1 MFNVEILMF
10 FEKIFGFA
18 CKVTIFFVTLQ
29 AEMKKLLKIVR
40 FCVLIAVLSVLFSA
54 CHSLSDDGRRV
65 QRTLHNQQSEV
76 MSLLAEVEPL
86 LMHNRFDSLLPL
98 SHEHPDIVFYVYRNQ
113 ELLFWS
119 HNWLVANG
127 LYRIRYNDWWLGR
140 FDNAVGIG
148 HWTKCG
154 DYSVCTIIPLKFK
167 FAQSSDRLPNDFI
180 APFTADNRW
189 LIRRQR
195 VNDGCFPVM
204 AEDGSYLFS
213 LVPPEMEQEEPMPAL
228 SPDSFSFGSL
238 FAEPQKGLSRLHI
251 IIGIVLLICLIF
263 ITAFIYNLWRS
274 HGWRNMRLYTKIQY
288 LVVALVLAG
297 FVYVFF
303 MSTSY
308 VRTHYE
314 QRQQSKQQA
323 KARYIQA
330 ALEDLYYWD
339 MSISALN
346 TRGLN
351 TDLRDLSY
359 TYETDILVYDMQGQ
373 LIGSSVPQLL
383 ESGLI
388 SPIIAPEPYFTD
400 SVDRICYEQIGSMP
414 YLTVYTPFYNG
425 NQLQIGYIAVPCY
438 VSSAQVE
445 QEVAEYIGR
454 FLPPYVF
461 LLILTF
467 IIAVIVM
474 RRLTRN
480 MRSMADTMHHFQL
493 GKDNYIHYEGNDEL
507 GELIRQYNQMVKQL
521 EQSTTKLA
529 QSERES
535 AWRTMARQIAHEINN
550 SLTPMKLSV
559 QQLQRIKGTE
569 YFDER
574 FDRASRL
581 LLEQFDD
588 LGRIAT
594 TFSDFAKM
602 PEVNPTEVDI
612 AEKLF
617 SAVTLMRMNDP
628 SIPIRYVG
636 QESGVV
642 AYADAEQVA
651 HVFTNIIK
659 NALQA
664 LQGRKD
670 SDIIVVLKDVSEKTR
685 LKRQLP
691 ASFEWIEISISDNGQ
706 GIPENIQSKIFMPN
720 FTTKSTGMG
729 LGLAITKNIV
739 DGSEGVITFDTSD
752 KGTTFYIYFKK
763 ITNNK

>member
-1 MFNVEILMF
+1 
-10 FEKIFGFA
+10 
-18 CKVTIFFVTLQ
+18 
-29 AEMKKLLKIVR
+29 MKKVLKIVPIV
-40 FCVLIAVLSVLFSA
+40 VLIALCSVLFAS
-54 CHSLSDDGRRV
+54 CHSLSSDGRHV
-65 QRTLHNQQSEV
+65 QRTLQRQQVEV
-76 MSLLAEVEPL
+76 LSLLSELQPMLE
-86 LMHNRFDSLLPL
+86 HNHLDSLLPI
-98 SHEHPDIVFYVYRNQ
+98 SHKHPNIVFYVYDSQSLR
-113 ELLFWS
+113 FWS

-127 LYRIRYNDWWLGR
+127 LYRVRYDDWWLGR
-140 FDNAVGIG
+140 FDNAVGVG
-148 HWTKCG
+148 RWTKLG
-154 DYSVCTIIPLKFK
+154 DYSVCTIIPLKFL
-167 FAQSSDRLPNDFI
+167 FAQYSERLPNDFI
-180 APFTADNRW
+180 APFNADNKW

-195 VNDGCFPVM
+195 ANDGCYTIT
-204 AEDGSYLFS
+204 ADDGTYLFS
-213 LVPPEMEQEEPMPAL
+213 LVPPEMEPEEHLPEL
-228 SPDSFSFGSL
+228 SPDSFSYGSL
-238 FAEPQKGLSRLHI
+238 FAGSHDGLSRYHML
-251 IIGIVLLICLIF
+251 IGIVLLICLIF
-263 ITAFIYNLWRS
+263 LAAFITNLVRS
-274 HGWRNMRLYTKIQY
+274 RGLKNMKMYTKVQY
-288 LVVALVLAG
+288 LVVALVLSG
-297 FVYVFF
+297 FVYIFF

-308 VRTHYE
+308 VRTRYE
-314 QRQQSKQQA
+314 ERQRSKQQA

-330 ALEDLYYWD
+330 SLRDLYFWD

-359 TYETDILVYDMQGQ
+359 TYETDILVYDMHGQ
-373 LIGSSVPQLL
+373 LVGSSVPQLL

-400 SVDRICYEQIGSMP
+400 SIDRVCYEQIGSVP

-425 NQLQIGYIAVPCY
+425 NMLPIGYIAVPCY
-438 VSSAQVE
+438 VSSPQVE

-454 FLPPYVF
+454 FFPPYVL
-461 LLILTF
+461 LLILAF
-467 IIAVIVM
+467 VIAVFVT
-474 RRLTRN
+474 RRMTRN

-493 GKDNYIHYEGNDEL
+493 GKDNYIHYESNDEL
-507 GELIRQYNQMVKQL
+507 GELIRQYNAMVKQL
-521 EQSTTKLA
+521 EQSTIRLA

-602 PEVNPTEVDI
+602 PEVHPTETDI

-617 SAVTLMRMNDP
+617 SSVTLMRMSDP

-636 QESGVV
+636 QESGVM
-642 AYADAEQVA
+642 AFADAEQVG
-651 HVFTNIIK
+651 HVFTNILK

-664 LQGRKD
+664 LHGREN
-670 SDIIVVLKDVSEKTR
+670 SDIIVILKKSDRV
-685 LKRQLP
+685 
-691 ASFEWIEISISDNGQ
+691 EISISDNGA
-706 GIPENIQSKIFMPN
+706 GIPEAVQDKIFMPN

-729 LGLAITKNIV
+729 LGLAIAKNIV
-739 DGSEGVITFDTSD
+739 DGSEGSITFETSG
-752 KGTTFYIYFKK
+752 KGTTFYIYFKRV
-763 ITNNK
+763 

>member
-1 MFNVEILMF
+1 
-10 FEKIFGFA
+10 
-18 CKVTIFFVTLQ
+18 
-29 AEMKKLLKIVR
+29 MKKLLKIVPKV
-40 FCVLIAVLSVLFSA
+40 VLFGVLSVLFGA
-54 CHSLSDDGRRV
+54 CNGLSHDGRAV
-65 QRTLHNQQSEV
+65 QRTLVQQQSEV
-76 MSLLAEVEPL
+76 VSLLGELEPL
-86 LMHNRFDSLLPL
+86 LAAHHLDSLLPL
-98 SHEHPDIVFYVYRNQ
+98 SRAHENIVFYVYNNQ
-113 ELLFWS
+113 ELVFWS
-119 HNWLVANG
+119 QNWLVANG
-127 LYRIRYNDWWLGR
+127 LYRVRYDEWWLGR
-140 FDNAVGIG
+140 FDNAVGVG
-148 HWTKCG
+148 RWTQCG
-154 DYSVCTIIPLKFK
+154 DYSVCTIIPVKFR
-167 FAQSSDRLPNDFI
+167 FAQYSERLPNDFI
-180 APFTADNRW
+180 APFHADNRW

-195 VNDGCFPVM
+195 ANDGCYPVM
-204 AEDGSYLFS
+204 ADDGTYLFS
-213 LVPPEMEQEEPMPAL
+213 LVPPEMEQEEPVPEL
-228 SPDSFSFGSL
+228 SPDSFSYGSL
-238 FAEPQKGLSRLHI
+238 FAEPQKGLSRFHM
-251 IIGIVLLICLIF
+251 IIGIVLLIFLIF
-263 ITAFIYNLWRS
+263 LTAFCYNLIRS
-274 HGWRNMRLYTKIQY
+274 HGWQNMRMYTKIQY

-308 VRTHYE
+308 VRTRYE
-314 QRQQSKQQA
+314 ERQQSKQQA

-330 ALEDLYYWD
+330 ALQDLYFWD
-339 MSISALN
+339 LNISSLN

-359 TYETDILVYDMQGQ
+359 TYETDILVYDLQGR
-373 LIGSSVPQLL
+373 LVGSSVPQLL

-388 SPIIAPEPYFTD
+388 SPVIAPEPYFTD
-400 SVDRICYEQIGSMP
+400 SVDRVCYEQIGSVP
-414 YLTVYTPFYNG
+414 YLTVYTSFVNG
-425 NQLQIGYIAVPCY
+425 SQLPIGFIAVPCY

-461 LLILTF
+461 LLILAF
-467 IIAVIVM
+467 VIAVLVSQ
-474 RRLTRN
+474 RLTRN
-480 MRSMADTMHHFQL
+480 MRSMADTMHRFQL
-493 GKDNYIHYEGNDEL
+493 GKDNYIHYEANDEL
-507 GELIRQYNQMVKQL
+507 GELIRQYNEMVKQL
-521 EQSTTKLA
+521 EQSTIKLA

-602 PEVNPTEVDI
+602 PEVNPSEVDI

-617 SAVTLMRMNDP
+617 SAVTLMRMSES

-636 QESGVV
+636 PESGVV
-642 AYADAEQVA
+642 AYADAEQVT

-664 LQGRKD
+664 LQAVSSQR
-670 SDIIVVLKDVSEKTR
+670 SVISSQQSAISHQSSAVSSQPDIIVVLKDASKETMV
-685 LKRQLP
+685 KRRLP
-691 ASFEWIEISISDNGQ
+691 ASFEWVEISISDNGP

-739 DGSEGVITFDTSD
+739 DGSEGVITFETSG

>member
-1 MFNVEILMF
+1 
-10 FEKIFGFA
+10 
-18 CKVTIFFVTLQ
+18 
-29 AEMKKLLKIVR
+29 MKKLLKIVR
-40 FCVLIAVLSVLFSA
+40 FVVLIGVLSVLFTA
-54 CHSLSDDGRRV
+54 CHSLSGDGRRV
-65 QRTLHNQQSEV
+65 QRTLQHQQAEV
-76 MSLLAEVEPL
+76 ATLLAELRPML
-86 LMHNRFDSLLPL
+86 AGGRPDSLLQL
-98 SHEHPDIVFYVYRNQ
+98 SRRYPDIVFYVYDSQ
-113 ELLFWS
+113 DLVFWS

-127 LYRIRYNDWWLGR
+127 LYRVRYDEWWLGR
-140 FDNAVGIG
+140 FDNAVGVG
-148 HWTKCG
+148 RWTQCG
-154 DYSVCTIIPLKFK
+154 DYSVCTIIPLKFQ
-167 FAQSSDRLPNDFI
+167 FAQYSERLPNDFI
-180 APFTADNRW
+180 APFSADNRW

-195 VNDGCFPVM
+195 VNDGCYTVM
-204 AEDGSYLFS
+204 ADDGTYLFS
-213 LVPPEMEQEEPMPAL
+213 LVPPEMETEEPLPAL
-228 SPDSFSFGSL
+228 SPDSFSYGSL
-238 FAEPQKGLSRLHI
+238 FAEQHHGLSRFHLVL
-251 IIGIVLLICLIF
+251 GIVLLIFTIF
-263 ITAFIYNLWRS
+263 LSAFVINLRRS
-274 HGWRNMRLYTKIQY
+274 HGWRNMRMYTKVQY
-288 LVVALVLAG
+288 LVVALALTV
-297 FVYVFF
+297 FVYLFL
-303 MSTSY
+303 MSTAY

-314 QRQQSKQQA
+314 QRQQTKQQA

-330 ALEDLYYWD
+330 ALEDLYFWD
-339 MSISALN
+339 MQISSLN

-359 TYETDILVYDMQGQ
+359 TYETDILVYDMHGR
-373 LIGSSVPQLL
+373 LVGSSVPQLL

-388 SPIIAPEPYFTD
+388 SPVIAPEPFFTD
-400 SVDRICYEQIGSMP
+400 SVERICYEQIGAVP

-425 NQLQIGYIAVPCY
+425 NMVQIGYIAVPCY

-445 QEVAEYIGR
+445 QELTGYIGR
-454 FLPPYVF
+454 FLPPFVI
-461 LLILTF
+461 LLIMAFVL
-467 IIAVIVM
+467 AVIVIQ
-474 RRLTRN
+474 RFSRS
-480 MRSMADTMHHFQL
+480 MRSMADTMHRFQL
-493 GKDNYIHYEGNDEL
+493 GKDNYIHYESNDEL
-507 GELIRQYNQMVKQL
+507 GELIRQYNAMVKQL
-521 EQSTTKLA
+521 EQSTVRLA

-602 PEVNPTEVDI
+602 PEIHPSETDI

-617 SAVTLMRMNDP
+617 SSVTLMRVSDP

-636 QESGVV
+636 PESGVL
-642 AYADAEQVA
+642 AYADPEQVG

-664 LQGRKD
+664 LQGRKN
-670 SDIIVVLKDVSEKTR
+670 SDVIVILKVADRV
-685 LKRQLP
+685 
-691 ASFEWIEISISDNGQ
+691 EISISDNGP
-706 GIPENIQSKIFMPN
+706 GIPEAIQSKIFMPN

-739 DGSEGVITFDTSD
+739 DGSEGNITFETSD

-763 ITNNK
+763 L

>member
-1 MFNVEILMF
+1 
-10 FEKIFGFA
+10 
-18 CKVTIFFVTLQ
+18 
-29 AEMKKLLKIVR
+29 MKKLLKIVR
-40 FCVLIAVLSVLFSA
+40 FVVLIGVLSVLFTA
-54 CHSLSDDGRRV
+54 CHSLSGDGRHI
-65 QRTLHNQQSEV
+65 QHTLARQQAEV
-76 MSLLAEVEPL
+76 TSMLAELQPILV
-86 LMHNRFDSLLPL
+86 NRQLDSLLQL
-98 SHEHPDIVFYVYRNQ
+98 SHRHPDIVFYVYDSQ

-127 LYRIRYNDWWLGR
+127 LYRVRYDDWWLGR

-148 HWTKCG
+148 RWTRCG
-154 DYSVCTIIPLKFK
+154 DYSVCTIIPLKFQ
-167 FAQSSDRLPNDFI
+167 FAQYSERLPNDFI

-195 VNDGCFPVM
+195 VNDGCYPVM
-204 AEDGSYLFS
+204 ADDGTYLFS
-213 LVPPEMEQEEPMPAL
+213 LVPPEMEQEEPLPAL
-228 SPDSFSFGSL
+228 SPDSFSYGSL
-238 FAEPQKGLSRLHI
+238 FAKPQQGLSRLHL

-263 ITAFIYNLWRS
+263 AAAFTYNLRRS
-274 HGWRNMRLYTKIQY
+274 HGWRNMRMYTKMQY

-297 FVYVFF
+297 FVYIFF

-330 ALEDLYYWD
+330 ALEDLYFWD
-339 MSISALN
+339 MGISALN

-359 TYETDILVYDMQGQ
+359 TYETDILVYDMQGR
-373 LIGSSVPQLL
+373 LIGSSVPQLI

-388 SPIIAPEPYFTD
+388 SPIIAPEPFFTD
-400 SVDRICYEQIGSMP
+400 SVERICYEQIGSVP

-425 NQLQIGYIAVPCY
+425 NMVQIGYIAVPCY
-438 VSSAQVE
+438 VSSAQVD

-461 LLILTF
+461 LLILAF
-467 IIAVIVM
+467 IIAVIVT

-493 GKDNYIHYEGNDEL
+493 GKDNYIHYEANDEL
-507 GELIRQYNQMVKQL
+507 GELIRQYNAMVKQL
-521 EQSTTKLA
+521 EQSTIRLA

-574 FDRASRL
+574 FDHASRL

-602 PEVNPTEVDI
+602 PEIHPSETDI

-617 SAVTLMRMNDP
+617 SSVTLMRMSDP

-636 QESGVV
+636 PESGVL
-642 AYADAEQVA
+642 AYADPEQVG

-664 LQGRKD
+664 LQGRKN
-670 SDIIVVLKDVSEKTR
+670 SDIIVILKVADRV
-685 LKRQLP
+685 
-691 ASFEWIEISISDNGQ
+691 EISISDNGP
-706 GIPENIQSKIFMPN
+706 GIPETIQSKIFMPN

-739 DGSEGVITFDTSD
+739 DGSEGSITFETSD

-763 ITNNK
+763 L

>member
-1 MFNVEILMF
+1 
-10 FEKIFGFA
+10 
-18 CKVTIFFVTLQ
+18 
-29 AEMKKLLKIVR
+29 MKKLLKIVR
-40 FCVLIAVLSVLFSA
+40 FVVLIGVSSVIFSA
-54 CHSLSDDGRRV
+54 CHSLTHDGKKV
-65 QRTLHNQQSEV
+65 EATLHRQQTEV
-76 MSLLAEVEPL
+76 ISMLGEMQSLLERQHL
-86 LMHNRFDSLLPL
+86 DSLLPL
-98 SHEHPDIVFYVYRNQ
+98 SHAHPDIVFYVYDRQ

-127 LYRIRYNDWWLGR
+127 LYRVHYDDWWLGR
-140 FDNAVGIG
+140 FDNAVGVG
-148 HWTKCG
+148 RWTKCG
-154 DYSVCTIIPLKFK
+154 DYSVCTIIPLKFR
-167 FAQSSDRLPNDFI
+167 FAQYSERLPNDFI

-195 VNDGCFPVM
+195 TNEGCYPVAGIDGT
-204 AEDGSYLFS
+204 YLFS
-213 LVPPEMEQEEPMPAL
+213 LVPPEMEPEEQMPEL
-228 SPDSFSFGSL
+228 SPDSFSYGSL
-238 FAEPQKGLSRLHI
+238 FSEPQRGLSRFHLLM
-251 IIGIVLLICLIF
+251 GIVLLIFTIF
-263 ITAFIYNLWRS
+263 LTAFVINLKRS
-274 HGWRNMRLYTKIQY
+274 HGWRNMRLYTKVQY
-288 LVVALVLAG
+288 LVVALALAV
-297 FVYVFF
+297 FVYLFL

-314 QRQQSKQQA
+314 QRQQTKQQA

-359 TYETDILVYDMQGQ
+359 TYETDILVYDIHGY

-388 SPIIAPEPYFTD
+388 SPIIAPEPFFTD
-400 SVDRICYEQIGSMP
+400 SIDRICYEQIGSVP

-425 NQLQIGYIAVPCY
+425 NMVQIGYIAVPCY

-454 FLPPYVF
+454 FLPPFVV
-461 LLILTF
+461 LLIMAFVL
-467 IIAVIVM
+467 AVIVIQ
-474 RRLTRN
+474 RFSRS
-480 MRSMADTMHHFQL
+480 MRSVADTMHRFQL
-493 GKDNYIHYEGNDEL
+493 GKDNYIHYESNDEL
-507 GELIRQYNQMVKQL
+507 GELIRQYNAMVKQL

-569 YFDER
+569 FFDER

-602 PEVNPTEVDI
+602 PEVHPSETDI
-612 AEKLF
+612 AAKLF
-617 SAVTLMRMNDP
+617 GAVTLMRMSDP

-636 QESGVV
+636 PESGVM
-642 AYADAEQVA
+642 AYADPEQVA
-651 HVFTNIIK
+651 HVFTNILK

-664 LQGRKD
+664 LHGRKN
-670 SDIIVVLKDVSEKTR
+670 SDIIVILKVADRV
-685 LKRQLP
+685 
-691 ASFEWIEISISDNGQ
+691 EISISDNGP
-706 GIPENIQSKIFMPN
+706 GIPEAIQSKIFMPN

-739 DGSEGVITFDTSD
+739 DGCEGSISFDTSD
-752 KGTTFYIYFKK
+752 KGTTFYISFKRGG
-763 ITNNK
+763 